1 MKPIKFICALPFYL
15 VAVVAVFF
23 IMLSARVIDY
33 IYPDSKT
40 SISFIRM
47 LLGFNTSAESID
59 PSPKTTFEKIK
70 IYR

>member
-1 MKPIKFICALPFYL
+1 MRLIKFLFAIPFY
-15 VAVVAVFF
+15 VIAVIAVLF
-23 IMLSARVIDY
+23 MLLAARVIDY

-40 SISFIRM
+40 SITFMRM

-59 PSPKTTFEKIK
+59 ASPKSTFEKVK